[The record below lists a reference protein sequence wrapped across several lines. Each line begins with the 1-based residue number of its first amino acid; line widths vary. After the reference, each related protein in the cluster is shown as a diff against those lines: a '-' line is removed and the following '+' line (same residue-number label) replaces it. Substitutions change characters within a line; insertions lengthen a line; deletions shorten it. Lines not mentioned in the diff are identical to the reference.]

1 MTTYYP
7 LEIESTNYPDAQLD
21 LIYFDAGGG
30 HRASARALIS
40 AAEQQHRSWQINP
53 INLRDLLEPAD
64 VIRRLTGVRV
74 ENFYNSQLKYGLTLG
89 TGPMLRIVQ
98 MLIRQLEPSIIR
110 LLAGH
115 WQQSQP
121 ELVVSMIPNFN
132 HAILEGLRQADA
144 MRARSET
151 PMVTILT
158 DLADCPPHFWIE
170 RQKQYLVCGTATA
183 ARQAIAMGHDRE
195 RVFRTSGMIVRPEFY
210 SQMELSREAE
220 RTRLGLDPELP
231 TGIVMFGSYGSSQMA
246 SIARRIESAG
256 LKTQLIFLCGHNDR
270 LRNHIESM
278 KLSYPFHCA
287 GFTQEIPYFMRL
299 ADFFIGKPG
308 PGCISEALVMGLPV
322 IVERNA
328 WTMVQERYNTD
339 WIAQNRLGIV
349 LPSFRQIAGAVAT
362 MLDREQLTGLRAS
375 VKAMDNRAVFEI
387 PEILEGLISQHRAAN
402 SGIEPASTAAQFAAE
417 VRRSA

>member
-1 MTTYYP
+1 VTTYP
-7 LEIESTNYPDAQLD
+7 LESTNYPDAQLD

-40 AAEQQHRSWQINP
+40 AAEQQHRSWQFNP

-89 TGPMLRIVQ
+89 TGPMLRVVQ
-98 MLIRQLEPSIIR
+98 MLIRRLEPTMIK
-110 LLAGH
+110 LLARH
-115 WQQSQP
+115 WQRSQP
-121 ELVVSMIPNFN
+121 DLVVSMIPNFN

-144 MRARSET
+144 TQARSET

-183 ARQAIAMGHDRE
+183 ARQAIAMGHDRA

-210 SQMELSREAE
+210 RPMELSREAE
-220 RTRLGLDPELP
+220 RIRLGLDPELP
-231 TGIVMFGSYGSSQMA
+231 TGIVMFGSYGSNQMA
-246 SIARRIESAG
+246 TIARKIETAR
-256 LKTQLIFLCGHNDR
+256 LKTQLIFVCGHNDK
-270 LRNHIESM
+270 LREHIEGM
-278 KLSYPFHCA
+278 KVSYPFHCV
-287 GFTQEIPYFMRL
+287 GFTPEIPYFMQL

-328 WTMVQERYNTD
+328 WTMVQERFNTD

-349 LPSFRQIAGAVAT
+349 LPSFRQIAGAVST
-362 MLDREQLTGLRAS
+362 MLDREQFLLLRAS
-375 VKAMDNRAVFEI
+375 VEALHNRAVFEV
-387 PEILEGLISQHRAAN
+387 PEILDALISHHRAAN
-402 SGIEPASTAAQFAAE
+402 SGFGRTSTATQFAPE
-417 VRRSA
+417 VHPSA

>member
-1 MTTYYP
+1 VTTYP
-7 LEIESTNYPDAQLD
+7 LESTNYPDAQLD

-40 AAEQQHRSWQINP
+40 AAEQQHRSWQFNP

-89 TGPMLRIVQ
+89 TGPMLRVVQ
-98 MLIRQLEPSIIR
+98 MLIRRLEPTMIK
-110 LLAGH
+110 LLARH
-115 WQQSQP
+115 WQRSQP

-144 MRARSET
+144 TQARSET

-183 ARQAIAMGHDRE
+183 ARQAIAMGHDRA

-210 SQMELSREAE
+210 RPMELSREAE
-220 RTRLGLDPELP
+220 RIRLGLDPELP
-231 TGIVMFGSYGSSQMA
+231 TGIVMFGSYGSNQMA
-246 SIARRIESAG
+246 TIARKIETAR
-256 LKTQLIFLCGHNDR
+256 LKTQLIFVCGHNDK
-270 LRNHIESM
+270 LREHIEGM
-278 KLSYPFHCA
+278 KVSYPFHCV
-287 GFTQEIPYFMRL
+287 GFTPEIPYFMQL

-328 WTMVQERYNTD
+328 WTMVQERFNTD

-349 LPSFRQIAGAVAT
+349 LPSFRQIAGAVST
-362 MLDREQLTGLRAS
+362 MLDREQFLLLRAS
-375 VKAMDNRAVFEI
+375 VEALHNRAVFEV
-387 PEILEGLISQHRAAN
+387 PEILDALISHHRAAN
-402 SGIEPASTAAQFAAE
+402 SGFGRTSTATQFAPE
-417 VRRSA
+417 VHPSA

>member
-1 MTTYYP
+1 VTTYP
-7 LEIESTNYPDAQLD
+7 LESTNYPDAQLD

-40 AAEQQHRSWQINP
+40 AAEQQHRSWQFNP

-89 TGPMLRIVQ
+89 TGPMLRVVQ
-98 MLIRQLEPSIIR
+98 MLIRRLEPTMIK
-110 LLAGH
+110 LLARH
-115 WQQSQP
+115 WQRSQP
-121 ELVVSMIPNFN
+121 DLVVSMIPNFN

-144 MRARSET
+144 TQARSET

-158 DLADCPPHFWIE
+158 DLADCPPHLWIE

-183 ARQAIAMGHDRE
+183 ARQAIAMGHDRA

-210 SQMELSREAE
+210 RPMELSREAE
-220 RTRLGLDPELP
+220 RIRLGLDPELP
-231 TGIVMFGSYGSSQMA
+231 TGIVMFGSYGSNQMA
-246 SIARRIESAG
+246 TIARKIETAR
-256 LKTQLIFLCGHNDR
+256 LKTQLIFVCGHNDK
-270 LRNHIESM
+270 LREHIEGM
-278 KLSYPFHCA
+278 KVSYPFHCV
-287 GFTQEIPYFMRL
+287 GFTPEIPYFMQL

-328 WTMVQERYNTD
+328 WTMVQERFNTD

-349 LPSFRQIAGAVAT
+349 LPSFRQIAGAVST
-362 MLDREQLTGLRAS
+362 MLDREQFLLLRAS
-375 VKAMDNRAVFEI
+375 VEALHNRAVFEV
-387 PEILEGLISQHRAAN
+387 PEILDALISHHRAAN
-402 SGIEPASTAAQFAAE
+402 SGFGRTSTATQFAPE
-417 VRRSA
+417 VHPSA

>member
-7 LEIESTNYPDAQLD
+7 LEIESTSYSDAQLD

-74 ENFYNSQLKYGLTLG
+74 EDFYNSQLKYGLTLG

-110 LLAGH
+110 LLARH

-183 ARQAIAMGHDRE
+183 ARQAIAMGHDRA

-270 LRNHIESM
+270 LRKHIESM

-375 VKAMDNRAVFEI
+375 VRAMDNRAVFEI
-387 PEILEGLISQHRAAN
+387 PEILEGLISQHRTAN
-402 SGIEPASTAAQFAAE
+402 SGIEAAPTAAQFAAE